1 MQKSTMQRS
10 QHPALGNEDATMGQS
25 VAMSVQDKEELDYF
39 EGELE
44 AIAATIEVPLMT
56 RRLENHL
63 DDPMEELLEVY
74 QDVKEIEANLGKA
87 LNIGSKCMC

>member
-1 MQKSTMQRS
+1 MSMT
-10 QHPALGNEDATMGQS
+10 
-25 VAMSVQDKEELDYF
+25 MSVQDKEELDYF

-44 AIAATIEVPLMT
+44 RIAQIIEVPLMT

-87 LNIGSKCMC
+87 INIGSK

>member
-1 MQKSTMQRS
+1 
-10 QHPALGNEDATMGQS
+10 
-25 VAMSVQDKEELDYF
+25 VQDKEELDYF

-44 AIAATIEVPLMT
+44 RIAQIIEVPLMT

-87 LNIGSKCMC
+87 INIGSK